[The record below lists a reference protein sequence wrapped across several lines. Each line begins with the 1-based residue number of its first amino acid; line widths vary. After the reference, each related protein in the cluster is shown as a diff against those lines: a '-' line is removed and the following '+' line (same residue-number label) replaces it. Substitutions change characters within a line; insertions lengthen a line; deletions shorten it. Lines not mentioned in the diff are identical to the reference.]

1 MQPNNNQDSVKKQ
14 EDDDKTE
21 KMSIP
26 QKEIKIRIKN
36 YSDSTKINES
46 KTERK
51 TILKK

>member
-14 EDDDKTE
+14 DDDQTE

-36 YSDSTKINES
+36 YSDATKINES